1 MGSGGS
7 VGAADSPPI
16 GLATAC
22 QTEPDATG
30 RHFPAGRGEGGD
42 GGALGGNGG
51 NAQLIGNGGDGGDGG
66 GAGAPGLG
74 GRGGLL
80 LGLPGANGT

>member
-1 MGSGGS
+1 MLGCWWF
-7 VGAADSPPI
+7 AARHL
-16 GLATAC
+16 GLEVFATASKGKWD
-22 QTEPDATG
+22 TLRAMGFD
-30 RHFPAGRGEGGD
+30 D
-42 GGALGGNGG
+42 
-51 NAQLIGNGGDGGDGG
+51 D

>member
-1 MGSGGS
+1 EMCIR
-7 VGAADSPPI
+7 D
-16 GLATAC
+16 
-22 QTEPDATG
+22 
-30 RHFPAGRGEGGD
+30 R
-42 GGALGGNGG
+42 
-51 NAQLIGNGGDGGDGG
+51 LIGNGGDGGDGG

>member
-1 MGSGGS
+1 
-7 VGAADSPPI
+7 
-16 GLATAC
+16 
-22 QTEPDATG
+22 
-30 RHFPAGRGEGGD
+30 
-42 GGALGGNGG
+42 

>member
-1 MGSGGS
+1 
-7 VGAADSPPI
+7 
-16 GLATAC
+16 
-22 QTEPDATG
+22 
-30 RHFPAGRGEGGD
+30 
-42 GGALGGNGG
+42 G

>member
-1 MGSGGS
+1 
-7 VGAADSPPI
+7 
-16 GLATAC
+16 
-22 QTEPDATG
+22 
-30 RHFPAGRGEGGD
+30 
-42 GGALGGNGG
+42 GG

>member
-1 MGSGGS
+1 
-7 VGAADSPPI
+7 
-16 GLATAC
+16 
-22 QTEPDATG
+22 
-30 RHFPAGRGEGGD
+30 
-42 GGALGGNGG
+42 
-51 NAQLIGNGGDGGDGG
+51 GGDGG

>member
-1 MGSGGS
+1 
-7 VGAADSPPI
+7 
-16 GLATAC
+16 
-22 QTEPDATG
+22 
-30 RHFPAGRGEGGD
+30 
-42 GGALGGNGG
+42 GNGG

>member
-1 MGSGGS
+1 MASS
-7 VGAADSPPI
+7 HNRAAW
-16 GLATAC
+16 LT
-22 QTEPDATG
+22 
-30 RHFPAGRGEGGD
+30 
-42 GGALGGNGG
+42 GG

>member
-1 MGSGGS
+1 
-7 VGAADSPPI
+7 
-16 GLATAC
+16 
-22 QTEPDATG
+22 
-30 RHFPAGRGEGGD
+30 
-42 GGALGGNGG
+42 NGG

>member
-1 MGSGGS
+1 
-7 VGAADSPPI
+7 
-16 GLATAC
+16 
-22 QTEPDATG
+22 
-30 RHFPAGRGEGGD
+30 
-42 GGALGGNGG
+42 
-51 NAQLIGNGGDGGDGG
+51 GDGG